1 MRKIPPLRED
11 LMVQQQIKG
20 AWQHMV
26 AVICLNQTY
35 RKQVKEILPQLFHIW
50 PTPEKMTQAPL
61 NRLQRLIKP
70 LGMWRVRSRRIKQ
83 MSNEFLN
90 WNGEDAAELH
100 GIGRYGSDS
109 YKIFFKKQYN
119 IRVTDKELKKYLKQ
133 KKKAA

>member
-1 MRKIPPLRED
+1 
-11 LMVQQQIKG
+11 MVQQQIKG

-35 RKQVKEILPQLFHIW
+35 RKQVKEILPRVFHRW
-50 PTPEKMTQAPL
+50 PTPEKMVKAPL
-61 NRLQRLIKP
+61 NRLERLIKP

-83 MSNEFLN
+83 MSREFLS
-90 WNGEDAAELH
+90 WDGRDAADLH

-109 YKIFFKKQYN
+109 YKIFFKKLYN
-119 IRVTDKELKKYLKQ
+119 IRVTDKELKKYLNQ

>member
-1 MRKIPPLRED
+1 
-11 LMVQQQIKG
+11 
-20 AWQHMV
+20 MV

-35 RKQVKEILPQLFHIW
+35 RKQVKEILPQLFHTW
-50 PTPEKMTQAPL
+50 PTPEKMAKAPL

-83 MSNEFLN
+83 MSREFLS
-90 WNGEDAAELH
+90 WDGQDAAALH

-109 YKIFFKKQYN
+109 YRIFFKKQYN
-119 IRVTDKELKKYLKQ
+119 IKVTDKELKKYLKH

>member
-1 MRKIPPLRED
+1 VPKILPLRED
-11 LMVQQQIKG
+11 LMVQQQIRG

-35 RKQVKEILPQLFHIW
+35 RKQVKEILPQILHLW
-50 PTPEKMTQAPL
+50 PTPEKMSKAPL
-61 NRLQRLIKP
+61 NKLRRVIKP

-83 MSNEFLN
+83 MSKEFLN
-90 WNGEDAAELH
+90 WDGEDASVLH

-109 YKIFFKKQYN
+109 YRIFFKNQYN
-119 IRVTDKELKKYLKQ
+119 IKVTDKELRKYLKQ

>member
-1 MRKIPPLRED
+1 
-11 LMVQQQIKG
+11 MVQQQIKG

-35 RKQVKEILPQLFHIW
+35 RKQVKEILPQLFHRW
-50 PTPEKMTQAPL
+50 PTPEKMMKAPL
-61 NRLQRLIKP
+61 NRLRRLIKP

-83 MSNEFLN
+83 MSREFLE
-90 WNGEDAAELH
+90 WDGQDASALH

-109 YKIFFKKQYN
+109 YRIFFKKQFD
-119 IRVTDKELKKYLKQ
+119 IKVTDKELKKYLKH

>member
-1 MRKIPPLRED
+1 
-11 LMVQQQIKG
+11 MVQQQIKG

-35 RKQVKEILPQLFHIW
+35 RKQVKEILPQIFYLW
-50 PTPEKMTQAPL
+50 PTPEKMSRAPL

-70 LGMWRVRSRRIKQ
+70 LGMWRVRSKRIKQ
-83 MSNEFLN
+83 MSREFLN
-90 WNGEDAAELH
+90 WDGIDAAALH

-109 YKIFFKKQYN
+109 YRIFFKKQYH

-133 KKKAA
+133 RRKAA

>member
-1 MRKIPPLRED
+1 
-11 LMVQQQIKG
+11 MVQQQIRG

-35 RKQVKEILPQLFHIW
+35 RKQVKEILPQLFYIW
-50 PTPEKMTQAPL
+50 PTPEKMARAPL
-61 NRLQRLIKP
+61 NKLRRLIKP

-83 MSNEFLN
+83 MSKEFLS
-90 WNGEDAAELH
+90 WDGEDATALH

-109 YKIFFKKQYN
+109 YRIFFKNQYN

-133 KKKAA
+133 RRKAA